1 MLLTAFRTPES
12 PPTLCGA
19 TEGVT
24 DLLGFGIPLCD
35 FRKPYSRVYRK
46 DVSRKPL
53 SSDSEKEL
61 VPSRLAHQSFLSRSR
76 SCPSFSR
83 VAKGNDLFGRNF
95 ALRACRFSGVRV
107 KPSRPVCDGCRCFGD
122 FPIGSVFFCILRR
135 LTENSRHFKSPSF
148 RDSAA

>member
-1 MLLTAFRTPES
+1 MLLTAFRTQKS
-12 PPTLCGA
+12 PLTLCGA

-76 SCPSFSR
+76 SCPSFSH

-95 ALRACRFSGVRV
+95 GVTGLPLFRRSREAFPPRMRRLSLCRRLS
-107 KPSRPVCDGCRCFGD
+107 DW
-122 FPIGSVFFCILRR
+122 FCIFLY
-135 LTENSRHFKSPSF
+135 F
-148 RDSAA
+148 AALNRKFASL

>member
-24 DLLGFGIPLCD
+24 DLLRFGIPLCD

-53 SSDSEKEL
+53 SSGSEKEL

-76 SCPSFSR
+76 RWSSFSC

-95 ALRACRFSGVRV
+95 GVTGLPLFRRSREAFPPRMWRLSLCRRLS
-107 KPSRPVCDGCRCFGD
+107 DW
-122 FPIGSVFFCILRR
+122 FCILRR
-135 LTENSRHFKSPSF
+135 LTGNSRHFKSPSF
-148 RDSAA
+148 RDSAT

>member
-1 MLLTAFRTPES
+1 MLTAFRTPES

-24 DLLGFGIPLCD
+24 DLLRFGIPLCD

-53 SSDSEKEL
+53 SSGSEKEL

-76 SCPSFSR
+76 SCPSFSC

-95 ALRACRFSGVRV
+95 GVTGLPLFRRSREVFPPRMWRLSLCRLS
-107 KPSRPVCDGCRCFGD
+107 DW
-122 FPIGSVFFCILRR
+122 FCILRR